1 LGYSLQANAKHFKAA
16 FTSIIAV
23 FKEDSIILGD
33 KMNKRVKD
41 YLIIISSMVIGTII
55 GILILIGL
63 LWIFSGP
70 KY

>member
-1 LGYSLQANAKHFKAA
+1 MGYSPQANVKHFRTA
-16 FTSIIAV
+16 FTFVIAV
-23 FKEDSIILGD
+23 FKEDSMTLGD

-55 GILILIGL
+55 GILIFIGL
-63 LWIFSGP
+63 AWIFYAP